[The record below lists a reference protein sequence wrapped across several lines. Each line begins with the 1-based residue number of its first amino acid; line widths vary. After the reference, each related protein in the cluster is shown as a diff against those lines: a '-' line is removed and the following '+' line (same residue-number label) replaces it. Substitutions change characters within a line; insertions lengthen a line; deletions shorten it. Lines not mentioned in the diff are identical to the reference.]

1 MLTSLAPETHNPLVR
16 FLNLL
21 LWQKEIENGNRRDA
35 FNSAIA
41 ILGTS
46 TGSGWWLVRGRDM
59 AKVKREPKR
68 RRQHVRCPSVTV
80 QLGTMS
86 AIGTP

>member
-21 LWQKEIENGNRRDA
+21 LWQKEIENGNRKDA

-46 TGSGWWLVRGRDM
+46 MDSGWWLVRGRDM
-59 AKVKREPKR
+59 AKVKQEPM
-68 RRQHVRCPSVTV
+68 HVC
-80 QLGTMS
+80 MY
-86 AIGTP
+86 AAEA